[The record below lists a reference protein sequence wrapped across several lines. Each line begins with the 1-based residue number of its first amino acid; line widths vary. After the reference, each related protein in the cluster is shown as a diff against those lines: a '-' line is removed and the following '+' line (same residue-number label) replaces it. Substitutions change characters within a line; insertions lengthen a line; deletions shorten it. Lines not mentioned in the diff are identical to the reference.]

1 MTDAPTT
8 TARAADTLTTD
19 DTLIGGLPLDEL
31 LLWSSIAIIVMA
43 GIYNTSL
50 FLISRRRFRRSRGP
64 REQRCYVF
72 LLACLN
78 EEKVL
83 AESLARIT
91 ALPARNTLALV
102 IDDAS
107 DDRTA
112 DIARAACAAHPGT
125 VHLLRRQLP
134 NARKGKGAALNAGIA
149 HLRSSGLLDGRDP
162 RDVIVCVVDADG
174 RLDPHVVQAV
184 DPYFDNPRTGGTQ
197 IGVRMYNRH
206 KGLLARLQDMEFV
219 IYGDIF
225 QSARRYIGSVGMG
238 GNGQFMRL
246 AALDTLL
253 GPDGSGP
260 WSDSLTE
267 DLDLGVRLIAR
278 GWTNQHCTSA
288 AVSQQAVLDVRRL
301 VRQRS
306 RWFQGHLQSA
316 GLVPLIVKEVPTRA
330 AVDLLYHLSSPVLIL
345 LTSLLPVSFL
355 VAVAGTA
362 VGSIEAGR
370 PLISPMWVIGPYVLS
385 FTAAYVYGWVYS
397 RREQGLGL
405 VRAVLLS
412 HVFIFYGY
420 IWFAAGWWGLWRMI
434 TGKRTWL
441 KTART

>member
-1 MTDAPTT
+1 MIT
-8 TARAADTLTTD
+8 
-19 DTLIGGLPLDEL
+19 EV
-31 LLWSSIAIIVMA
+31 LLWASVAIIVMA
-43 GIYNTSL
+43 GCYNSTL
-50 FLISRRRFRRSRGP
+50 FVLSRRRVRRDRGP
-64 REQRCYVF
+64 RAERLYIF

-83 AESLARIT
+83 TESLARIT
-91 ALPARNTLALV
+91 SLPAGNFMALV

-107 DDRTA
+107 EDRTA
-112 DIARAACAAHPGT
+112 EIARTADPDR
-125 VHLLRRQLP
+125 VRLLQRHLP
-134 NARKGKGAALNAGIA
+134 NARKGKGAALNAGIR
-149 HLRSSGLLDGRDP
+149 HLRESGILDGRDP
-162 RDVIVCVVDADG
+162 ADVIVCVVDADG
-174 RLDPHVVQAV
+174 RLDPHIVQAV
-184 DPYFDNPRTGGTQ
+184 DPYFDDPRTGATQ
-197 IGVRMYNRH
+197 VGVRMYNRH
-206 KGLLARLQDMEFV
+206 QGVLARLQDMEFV

-225 QSARRYIGSVGMG
+225 QTARRYFGSVGMG

-246 AALDTLL
+246 AALDTLMK
-253 GPDGSGP
+253 DGNGP

-278 GWTNQHCTSA
+278 GWTNHHCTTA

-316 GLVPLIVKEVPTRA
+316 GLVPMILREVPTKA

-345 LTSLLPVSFL
+345 LTSLLPLSFV
-355 VAVAGTA
+355 VAVGGTV

-370 PLISPMWVIGPYVLS
+370 PLVSPMWIIGPYVLS
-385 FTAAYVYGWVYS
+385 FAAAYAYGWVYS
-397 RREQGLGL
+397 RRERGLGL

-412 HVFIFYGY
+412 HLFVIYGY
-420 IWFAAGWWGLWRMI
+420 IWFAAGWWGLWRML
-434 TGKRTWL
+434 TGKQTWL

>member
-1 MTDAPTT
+1 MITEAM
-8 TARAADTLTTD
+8 
-19 DTLIGGLPLDEL
+19 
-31 LLWSSIAIIVMA
+31 LWSSIAIIVMA
-43 GIYNTSL
+43 GCYNSTL
-50 FLISRRRFRRSRGP
+50 FILSRRRIRHARGP
-64 REQRCYVF
+64 RAERLYVF

-91 ALPARNTLALV
+91 SLPAGNFMALV

-112 DIARAACAAHPGT
+112 DIARSAAHSSSNR
-125 VHLLRRQLP
+125 VRLLQRRLP
-134 NARKGKGAALNAGIA
+134 DARKGKGAALNAGIR
-149 HLRSSGLLDGRDP
+149 HLRESGLLREHDP
-162 RDVIVCVVDADG
+162 ADVIVCVVDADG

-184 DPYFDNPRTGGTQ
+184 DPYFDDPRTGATQ

-206 KGLLARLQDMEFV
+206 KGMLARLQDMEFV

-225 QSARRYIGSVGMG
+225 QSARRYFGSVGMG

-246 AALDTLL
+246 SALDSLMDES
-253 GPDGSGP
+253 GRGP

-278 GWTNQHCTSA
+278 GWTNHHCTTA
-288 AVSQQAVLDVRRL
+288 AVSQQAVLDVKRL

-316 GLVPLIVKEVPTRA
+316 GLVPLILREVPTRA

-345 LTSLLPVSFL
+345 LTSLLPLSFL
-355 VAVAGTA
+355 VATGGTV
-362 VGSIEAGR
+362 VGSVQAGH
-370 PLISPMWVIGPYVLS
+370 PLFSPMWIIGPYVLS
-385 FTAAYVYGWVYS
+385 FTAAYAYGWVYS
-397 RREQGLGL
+397 RRERGLGL
-405 VRAVLLS
+405 VRSVLLS
-412 HVFIFYGY
+412 HVFVLYGY
-420 IWFAAGWWGLWRMI
+420 IWFAAGWWGLWRML
-434 TGKRTWL
+434 TGKQTWL

>member
-1 MTDAPTT
+1 MT
-8 TARAADTLTTD
+8 LNE
-19 DTLIGGLPLDEL
+19 IVIEGEL
-31 LLWSSIAIIVMA
+31 LVWASIAIIVMA
-43 GIYNTSL
+43 GCYNTAL
-50 FLISRRRFRRSRGP
+50 FLISRRGFRRSRGP
-64 REQRCYVF
+64 RDQRLYVF

-107 DDRTA
+107 DDRTGE
-112 DIARAACAAHPGT
+112 IAGTACRAEPGK
-125 VHLLRRQLP
+125 VRLLRRHLP
-134 NARKGKGAALNAGIA
+134 NARKGKGAALNAGIQ

-197 IGVRMYNRH
+197 IGVRMYNRGQ
-206 KGLLARLQDMEFV
+206 GLLARLQDMEFV

-225 QSARRYIGSVGMG
+225 QSARRTIGSVGMG

-246 AALDTLL
+246 AALDTLM

-267 DLDLGVRLIAR
+267 DLDLGVRLIAH

-316 GLVPLIVKEVPTRA
+316 GLVPLIVREVPTRPA
-330 AVDLLYHLSSPVLIL
+330 LDLLYHLSSPVLIL
-345 LTSLLPVSFL
+345 LTSLLPLSFL
-355 VAVAGTA
+355 VAVGGTVAGS
-362 VGSIEAGR
+362 VEAGR
-370 PLISPMWVIGPYVLS
+370 PLIHPMWVIGPYVLS

-405 VRAVLLS
+405 ARAILLS
-412 HVFIFYGY
+412 HVFVFYGY
-420 IWFAAGWWGLWRMI
+420 IWFAAGWWGLWRML
-434 TGKRTWL
+434 TGKQTWL

>member
-1 MTDAPTT
+1 MGRHRHHRDG
-8 TARAADTLTTD
+8 RC
-19 DTLIGGLPLDEL
+19 
-31 LLWSSIAIIVMA
+31 
-43 GIYNTSL
+43 YNTAL
-50 FLISRRRFRRSRGP
+50 FALSRRRIRRRRGP
-64 REQRCYVF
+64 RQERLYVF

-91 ALPARNTLALV
+91 ALPAPGRFMALV

-107 DDRTA
+107 DDGTA
-112 DIARAACAAHPGT
+112 AVARAAAEAAAPGR
-125 VHLLRRQLP
+125 VQLLQRHLPDARR
-134 NARKGKGAALNAGIA
+134 GKGAALNAGIA
-149 HLRSSGLLDGRDP
+149 HLRSSGLLDGYDP
-162 RDVIVCVVDADG
+162 ADVIVCVVDADG
-174 RLDPHVVQAV
+174 RLDQHVVQSV
-184 DPYFDNPRTGGTQ
+184 DPFFDNPRTGGTQ
-197 IGVRMYNRH
+197 ICVRMYNRD

-225 QSARRYIGSVGMG
+225 QCARRSIGSVGMG

-246 AALDTLL
+246 AALNSLA
-253 GPDGSGP
+253 GPDGTAGP

-267 DLDLGVRLIAR
+267 DLDLGVRLIAA
-278 GWTNQHCTSA
+278 GWTNQHCTAA

-316 GLVPLIVKEVPTRA
+316 GLVPLILRDIPARA

-345 LTSLLPVSFL
+345 LTSLLPLSFL
-355 VAVAGTA
+355 VAVGGTV
-362 VGSIEAGR
+362 VGSVQAGR

-385 FTAAYVYGWVYS
+385 FTAAYAYGFIYS
-397 RREQGLGL
+397 RRERGLGL
-405 VRAVLLS
+405 VRSVLLS

-420 IWFAAGWWGLWRMI
+420 IWFAAGWWGLWRML
-434 TGKRTWL
+434 TGKQTWL

>member
-1 MTDAPTT
+1 MIT
-8 TARAADTLTTD
+8 
-19 DTLIGGLPLDEL
+19 EV

-43 GIYNTSL
+43 ACYNSTL
-50 FLISRRRFRRSRGP
+50 FVLSRRRVRRDRGP
-64 REQRCYVF
+64 RAERLYVF

-78 EEKVL
+78 EERVL

-91 ALPARNTLALV
+91 ALPAGNFLALV
-102 IDDAS
+102 IDDGS
-107 DDRTA
+107 DDRTS
-112 DIARAACAAHPGT
+112 DIARAADPER
-125 VHLLRRQLP
+125 VRLLRRELP
-134 NARKGKGAALNAGIA
+134 NARKGKGAALNAGIR
-149 HLRSSGLLDGRDP
+149 HLRESGILDRRDP
-162 RDVIVCVVDADG
+162 SDVIVCVVDADG
-174 RLDPHVVQAV
+174 RLDPHIVQAV
-184 DPYFDNPRTGGTQ
+184 DPYFDDPRTGATQ
-197 IGVRMYNRH
+197 VGVRMYNRH

-225 QSARRYIGSVGMG
+225 QSARRYFGSVGMG

-246 AALDTLL
+246 SALDTLSDES
-253 GPDGSGP
+253 GKGP

-278 GWTNQHCTSA
+278 GWTNHHCTTA

-316 GLVPLIVKEVPTRA
+316 GLVPLILREVPTRA

-345 LTSLLPVSFL
+345 LTSLLPLSFL
-355 VAVAGTA
+355 VATGGAV
-362 VGSIEAGR
+362 VGSVEAGR
-370 PLISPMWVIGPYVLS
+370 PLMSPMWVLGPYVLS
-385 FTAAYVYGWVYS
+385 FTAAYAYGWVYS
-397 RREQGLGL
+397 RRERGLGL

-412 HVFIFYGY
+412 HLFVFYGY
-420 IWFAAGWWGLWRMI
+420 IWFAAGWWGLWRML

>member
-1 MTDAPTT
+1 MIT
-8 TARAADTLTTD
+8 
-19 DTLIGGLPLDEL
+19 EV
-31 LLWSSIAIIVMA
+31 LLWASIAIIVMA
-43 GIYNTSL
+43 GCYNSTL
-50 FLISRRRFRRSRGP
+50 FVLSRRRVRRDRGP
-64 REQRCYVF
+64 RAERLYIF

-83 AESLARIT
+83 TESLARIT
-91 ALPARNTLALV
+91 SLPAGNFMALV

-112 DIARAACAAHPGT
+112 EIARTADPDR
-125 VHLLRRQLP
+125 VRLLQRHLP
-134 NARKGKGAALNAGIA
+134 NARKGKGAALNAGIR
-149 HLRSSGLLDGRDP
+149 HLRDSGILDGRDP
-162 RDVIVCVVDADG
+162 ADVIVCVVDADG
-174 RLDPHVVQAV
+174 RLDPHIVQAV
-184 DPYFDNPRTGGTQ
+184 DPYFDDPRTGATQ
-197 IGVRMYNRH
+197 VGVRMYNRH
-206 KGLLARLQDMEFV
+206 QGVLARLQDMEFV

-225 QSARRYIGSVGMG
+225 QTARRYFGSVGMG

-246 AALDTLL
+246 AALDTLMK
-253 GPDGSGP
+253 DGNGP

-278 GWTNQHCTSA
+278 GWTNHHCTTA

-316 GLVPLIVKEVPTRA
+316 GLVPMILREVPTKA

-345 LTSLLPVSFL
+345 LTSLLPLSFV
-355 VAVAGTA
+355 VAVGGTV
-362 VGSIEAGR
+362 VGSVEAGH
-370 PLISPMWVIGPYVLS
+370 PLVSPMWIIGPYVLS
-385 FTAAYVYGWVYS
+385 FTAAYAYGWVYS
-397 RREQGLGL
+397 RRERGLGI

-412 HVFIFYGY
+412 HLFVIYGY
-420 IWFAAGWWGLWRMI
+420 IWFAAGWWGLWRML
-434 TGKRTWL
+434 TGKQTWL

>member
-1 MTDAPTT
+1 MITELMLWAS
-8 TARAADTLTTD
+8 
-19 DTLIGGLPLDEL
+19 IGL
-31 LLWSSIAIIVMA
+31 IVMA
-43 GIYNTSL
+43 GTYNTGMFVL
-50 FLISRRRFRRSRGP
+50 SRRRIRHARSP
-64 REQRCYVF
+64 RTQRIYVF

-91 ALPARNTLALV
+91 ALPAGNFLALV

-112 DIARAACAAHPGT
+112 DIARAADPQR
-125 VHLLRRQLP
+125 VHLLQRQLP
-134 NARKGKGAALNAGIA
+134 NARKGKGAALNNGIH
-149 HLRSSGLLDGRDP
+149 HLRSSGILDGYDP

-174 RLDPHVVQAV
+174 RLDQHVIQAV
-184 DPYFDNPRTGGTQ
+184 DPYFDDPHTGATQ
-197 IGVRMYNRH
+197 VGVRMYNRH

-246 AALDTLL
+246 AALDTLSA
-253 GPDGSGP
+253 GTGKGP

-278 GWTNQHCTSA
+278 GWTNQHCTTA
-288 AVSQQAVLDVRRL
+288 AVSQQAVLDVKRL

-316 GLVPLIVKEVPTRA
+316 NLVPMILREIPGRA

-345 LTSLLPVSFL
+345 LTSLLPLSFV
-355 VAVAGTA
+355 VATAGA
-362 VGSIEAGR
+362 VIGSVEAGH
-370 PLISPMWVIGPYVLS
+370 LLVSPMWIIGPYLLS
-385 FTAAYVYGWVYS
+385 FTAAYGYGWVYS
-397 RREQGLGL
+397 RREREVGLG
-405 VRAVLLS
+405 RAVLLS
-412 HVFIFYGY
+412 HAFVLYGY
-420 IWFAAGWWGLWRMI
+420 IWFAAGWWGLWRML
-434 TGKRTWL
+434 TGKQTWL

>member
-1 MTDAPTT
+1 MNT
-8 TARAADTLTTD
+8 
-19 DTLIGGLPLDEL
+19 EL
-31 LLWSSIAIIVMA
+31 LLWSSIAIIVLA
-43 GIYNTSL
+43 GCYNVSL
-50 FLISRRRFRRSRGP
+50 FMLSRRRFRRGRGP
-64 REQRCYVF
+64 REPRLYVF

-91 ALPARNTLALV
+91 ALPAGNFLALV

-112 DIARAACAAHPGT
+112 EIARAADPER
-125 VHLLRRQLP
+125 VRLLQRKLP
-134 NARKGKGAALNAGIA
+134 NARKGKGAALNAGIRY
-149 HLRSSGLLDGRDP
+149 LREAGLLDGRDP
-162 RDVIVCVVDADG
+162 NDVIICVVDADG
-174 RLDPHVVQAV
+174 RLDQHVVQAV

-206 KGLLARLQDMEFV
+206 QGLLARLQDMEFV

-246 AALDTLL
+246 AALESLM
-253 GPDGSGP
+253 GEDGSGP

-288 AVSQQAVLDVRRL
+288 AVSQQAVLDVKRL

-316 GLVPLIVKEVPTRA
+316 SLVPLIVREVPVRA
-330 AVDLLYHLSSPVLIL
+330 AIDLLYHLSSPVLIL

-355 VAVAGTA
+355 VAVAGTVA
-362 VGSIEAGR
+362 GSIEAGH
-370 PLISPMWVIGPYVLS
+370 PLITPMWIVGPYVLS
-385 FTAAYVYGWVYS
+385 FTAAYAYGWVYS

-405 VRAVLLS
+405 LRAVALS
-412 HVFIFYGY
+412 HLFIIYGY
-420 IWFAAGWWGLWRMI
+420 IWFAAGWYGLWRMV
-434 TGKRTWL
+434 TGQQGWL

>member
-1 MTDAPTT
+1 M
-8 TARAADTLTTD
+8 
-19 DTLIGGLPLDEL
+19 
-31 LLWSSIAIIVMA
+31 LWSSIAIIVMA
-43 GIYNTSL
+43 GCYNSTL
-50 FLISRRRFRRSRGP
+50 FALSRRRVKHARGP
-64 REQRCYVF
+64 RAERLYVF

-91 ALPARNTLALV
+91 ALPAGNFLALV

-112 DIARAACAAHPGT
+112 DIARAADPQR
-125 VHLLRRQLP
+125 VRLLQRQLP
-134 NARKGKGAALNAGIA
+134 NARKGKGAALNAGIR
-149 HLRSSGLLDGRDP
+149 HLRQSGVLDDYHP

-184 DPYFDNPRTGGTQ
+184 DPYFDDPRTGATQ
-197 IGVRMYNRH
+197 IGVRMYNRN

-246 AALDTLL
+246 SALDTLC
-253 GPDGSGP
+253 GYDGSGP

-278 GWTNQHCTSA
+278 GWTNQHCTTA

-316 GLVPLIVKEVPTRA
+316 GLVPLILREVPTRA

-345 LTSLLPVSFL
+345 LTSLMPLSFL
-355 VAVAGTA
+355 VATGGT
-362 VGSIEAGR
+362 VIGSVEAGR
-370 PLISPMWVIGPYVLS
+370 LLFSPMWIIGPYVLS
-385 FTAAYVYGWVYS
+385 FTAAYAYGWVYS
-397 RREQGLGL
+397 RRERNLGL
-405 VRAVLLS
+405 ARAVLLS
-412 HVFIFYGY
+412 HVFVLYGY
-420 IWFAAGWWGLWRMI
+420 IWFAAGWWGLWRML
-434 TGKRTWL
+434 TGKQTWL

>member
-1 MTDAPTT
+1 MIT
-8 TARAADTLTTD
+8 
-19 DTLIGGLPLDEL
+19 EL
-31 LLWSSIAIIVMA
+31 LLWSAIAIIVMA
-43 GIYNTSL
+43 GCYNTTL
-50 FLISRRRFRRSRGP
+50 FVLSRRRIRRSHGP
-64 REQRCYVF
+64 RRPRLYVF

-78 EEKVL
+78 EERVL

-91 ALPARNTLALV
+91 GLPAGEFMALV

-107 DDRTA
+107 DDGTA
-112 DIARAACAAHPGT
+112 ELARAAARATPGR
-125 VHLLRRQLP
+125 VHLLQRHLPDARR
-134 NARKGKGAALNAGIA
+134 GKGAALNAGIR
-149 HLRSSGLLDGRDP
+149 HLRTSGLLDGHDP
-162 RDVIVCVVDADG
+162 HDVIVCVVDADG

-197 IGVRMYNRH
+197 IGVRMYNRD

-246 AALDTLL
+246 AALDTLMAA
-253 GPDGSGP
+253 DGGGP

-267 DLDLGVRLIAR
+267 DLDLGVRLIAG
-278 GWTNQHCTSA
+278 GWTNQHCTTA

-316 GLVPLIVKEVPTRA
+316 GLVPLILREVPARA

-345 LTSLLPVSFL
+345 LTSLLPLSFL
-355 VAVAGTA
+355 VALGGTA
-362 VGSIEAGR
+362 VGSVQAGR
-370 PLISPMWVIGPYVLS
+370 PLISPLWILGPYVLS
-385 FTAAYVYGWVYS
+385 FTAAYAYAFVYA
-397 RREQGLGL
+397 RRERGLGL
-405 VRAVLLS
+405 LRAVLLS

-420 IWFAAGWWGLWRMI
+420 IWFAAGWWGLWRML

>member
-1 MTDAPTT
+1 MTSQV
-8 TARAADTLTTD
+8 
-19 DTLIGGLPLDEL
+19 L
-31 LLWSSIAIIVMA
+31 LGSAIAIIVMA
-43 GIYNTSL
+43 GCYNTTM
-50 FLISRRRFRRSRGP
+50 FLLSRRRIRRVRGP
-64 REQRCYVF
+64 RRKRLYVF

-91 ALPARNTLALV
+91 ALPAGNFLALV

-107 DDRTA
+107 DDGTA
-112 DIARAACAAHPGT
+112 DIARAADPER
-125 VHLLRRQLP
+125 VRLLQRTLP
-134 NARKGKGAALNAGIA
+134 NARRGKGAALNAGIR
-149 HLRSSGLLDGRDP
+149 HLRESGLMDGYDP
-162 RDVIVCVVDADG
+162 HDVIVCVVDADG
-174 RLDPHVVQAV
+174 RLDEHVVQSV
-184 DPYFDNPRTGGTQ
+184 DPFFDKPNVGATQ
-197 IGVRMYNRH
+197 VGVRMYNRH
-206 KGLLARLQDMEFV
+206 QGLLARLQDMEFV

-225 QSARRYIGSVGMG
+225 QCARRSIGSVGMG

-246 AALDTLL
+246 AALDSLAVPGRET
-253 GPDGSGP
+253 GP

-278 GWTNQHCTSA
+278 GWTNQHCTAA

-316 GLVPLIVKEVPTRA
+316 GLVPLILRSVPTRA

-345 LTSLLPVSFL
+345 LTSLLPLSFL
-355 VAVAGTA
+355 VAVTGT
-362 VGSIEAGR
+362 VIGSVQAGR
-370 PLISPMWVIGPYVLS
+370 PLITPMWIIGPYVLS
-385 FTAAYVYGWVYS
+385 FTAAYAYGFVYR
-397 RREQGLGL
+397 RRERALGL
-405 VRAVLLS
+405 VRSILLS

-420 IWFAAGWWGLWRMI
+420 IWFAAGWWGLWRML
-434 TGKRTWL
+434 TGKQTWL